1 MARAVTQG
9 ATPLSWD
16 DHLRHARQSP
26 ATDCITTAS
35 RQVPHLPRGHDHSA
49 RAAPCGRRE
58 AGPCTGRGDEER
70 LRAVV
75 TLDAMGQFS
84 SVAWLLVQA
93 TCLGFFVGSFLDPAL
108 LRRPICWV
116 EPHLGEPAARYVA
129 EYRLLLDLRCPG
141 RPPTTR
147 ATAGRR
153 PRRAD
158 DARWSPVTSKRF
170 PSARASA
177 VRAGRPPT
185 SGAI

>member
-1 MARAVTQG
+1 
-9 ATPLSWD
+9 
-16 DHLRHARQSP
+16 
-26 ATDCITTAS
+26 
-35 RQVPHLPRGHDHSA
+35 
-49 RAAPCGRRE
+49 
-58 AGPCTGRGDEER
+58 
-70 LRAVV
+70 V